1 MNITNE
7 AQELILSILNENNAE
22 GIRVYLAGMGW
33 GGPKLGL
40 ALDEPEEKDIVETI
54 NGIKVAIDSM
64 VVQET
69 ENLTLD
75 RQDSPEGAGLVM
87 LGNESNCC

>member
-1 MNITNE
+1 M
-7 AQELILSILNENNAE
+7 
-22 GIRVYLAGMGW
+22 
-33 GGPKLGL
+33 
-40 ALDEPEEKDIVETI
+40 ALDEPEETDLVETI

-64 VVQET
+64 VIQAT